1 MISIKPNS
9 SKSNNKKAR
18 GNGSIYFV
26 ESRQRYV
33 GQVTVEI
40 YGKSTR
46 KTFYGKTVSEVRHK
60 IQELQYQVK
69 AGLYV
74 KNDNMTI
81 KELAQKMIDEQL
93 ALNEIKQSSY
103 DRKAESLKRLKPIY
117 DIKIQDIDEDEIKIF
132 LITQVSY
139 SQSTINKVF
148 QLLKAVMREAVRKKI
163 ITENPM
169 EFIKK
174 PKSNQEI
181 VKVRALT
188 LAEQTKLLNV
198 LKTENVLYSEQ
209 MLLSMFTG
217 MRMGEINALE
227 VRDIDLKK
235 GIITV
240 RKTISRGNYG
250 QTVINNR
257 TKTQAGMRKL
267 KINKDIVG
275 FLKDCIGDKKSGLL
289 FTRKGGLIT
298 TSQVNNEYSRVLKKF
313 DIIDDSIEGKVDL
326 HSLRHTYATRCIE
339 SGMPAKVLQHLLG
352 HTDITVTMN
361 TYCDAFDE
369 FSEEN
374 LTIADCY
381 LRNNNL
387 QIA

>member
-26 ESRQRYV
+26 ESRQRYA

-103 DRKAESLKRLKPIY
+103 DRKSESLKRLKPIY
-117 DIKIQDIDEDEIKIF
+117 DIKIQDIDEDEIKVF

-313 DIIDDSIEGKVDL
+313 DIIDDNIEGKVDL

-381 LRNNNL
+381 LRDNNL

>member
-9 SKSNNKKAR
+9 SNKSKNSAR

-33 GQVTVEI
+33 GQITVEI
-40 YGKSTR
+40 YGKPTR
-46 KTFYGKTVSEVRHK
+46 KTFYGKTVSEVKHK

-74 KNDNMTI
+74 KNNNATI

-103 DRKAESLKRLKPIY
+103 DRKAESLKRLEPIY
-117 DIKIQDIDEDEIKIF
+117 DIKIQDIDEDEIKQF
-132 LITQVSY
+132 LITQVNY
-139 SQSTINKVF
+139 SQSTINKVY
-148 QLLKAVMREAVRKKI
+148 QLLKAVMREAIRKKI

-169 EFIKK
+169 EYIKK
-174 PKSNQEI
+174 PKSKQEI

-188 LAEQTKLLNV
+188 LAEQTKLLDI
-198 LKTENVLYSEQ
+198 LKNEDILYSEQ

-227 VRDIDLKK
+227 VRDIDLRK

-240 RKTISRGNYG
+240 RKTVSRGNYG

-267 KINKDIVG
+267 KINSDIVQ
-275 FLKDCIGDKKSGLL
+275 FLKECIGDKKSGLL
-289 FTRKGGLIT
+289 FTRKGSIIT
-298 TSQVNNEYSRVLKKF
+298 TSQVNNEYSRTVKKY
-313 DIIDDSIEGKVDL
+313 DILDNSVEGKVDL
-326 HSLRHTYATRCIE
+326 HSLRHPYVKLKTKKFRDFWSKKPTFR
-339 SGMPAKVLQHLLG
+339 
-352 HTDITVTMN
+352 ITLSS
-361 TYCDAFDE
+361 AFV
-369 FSEEN
+369 FAPSETNRAREN
-374 LTIADCY
+374 LLLHSLFQFDCP
-381 LRNNNL
+381 
-387 QIA
+387 